1 MFLILMF
8 FTVISNIIDIQPRS
22 QALSLLLEDVLPP
35 DFHWIYIYN
44 GLCNGYRTL
53 PLSVAFVIY
62 RSAFTSRSAFGAGL
76 DSDQAIRA

>member
-1 MFLILMF
+1 MLPTLLGYLIDENEVILVTQNSFWSCNHHSLRTTF
-8 FTVISNIIDIQPRS
+8 FEI
-22 QALSLLLEDVLPP
+22 A
-35 DFHWIYIYN
+35 IYN